1 MTTDGSTYS
10 TEVGTSIPGGNFT
23 ASFPVTTQDYLTTQ
37 EYVTTTEESDTIPEY
52 VGFIAVI
59 ITILFYG
66 ITYAP
71 VKKFDTGDGKYTV
84 QNNKRT
90 FTQIGWQQDCH
101 WSCQLS

>member
-1 MTTDGSTYS
+1 MTTDGSTY
-10 TEVGTSIPGGNFT
+10 TTQVGTSIPAENFT
-23 ASFPVTTQDYLTTQ
+23 ATFPETTKEYGTTQ
-37 EYVTTTEESDTIPEY
+37 EYVTTTEETDTIPEY

-84 QNNKRT
+84 QN
-90 FTQIGWQQDCH
+90 GWQLNSH
-101 WSCQLS
+101 

>member
-1 MTTDGSTYS
+1 MTTDGSNYS
-10 TEVGTSIPGGNFT
+10 TEMGTTIPGGNFT
-23 ASFPVTTQDYLTTQ
+23 TSVPVTTQDYITTQ

-84 QNNKRT
+84 QNKSK
-90 FTQIGWQQDCH
+90 FTPNLVA
-101 WSCQLS
+101 SELPLNLV